1 MIVGRAST
9 HSPTQLLLQHNGGRK
24 KTFKVRFSH
33 FFTDIQSWY
42 SCPMEIWIV
51 LTFLGAF
58 LQNIRSFLQRRVT
71 DNLSINGSSFVRF
84 LFAIPL
90 AMLVVLFFV
99 DRVPPLPWTFLWYVS
114 AGGIAQIIG
123 TSCLI
128 SAVVKG
134 NFSVGTTLS
143 KTEAA
148 QAALFGLLVLGDTIT
163 VSIVLGILVS
173 LAGVACLSWTNS
185 SFLLN
190 LSRRALILGLIS
202 GSGFAVAAVCFR
214 GASLSLE
221 FGEYFERAAL
231 TVLVAV
237 SLQSIVMGVFLLI
250 REPGELTRVFQNW
263 RQASFIGCF
272 GMLASFCW
280 FSAMTLNSAAIVR
293 AVGQI
298 ELLFTVLTTIWLF
311 KERLRIVQFLGM
323 VLIVVG
329 IWLLI

>member
-1 MIVGRAST
+1 MET
-9 HSPTQLLLQHNGGRK
+9 WLL
-24 KTFKVRFSH
+24 
-33 FFTDIQSWY
+33 
-42 SCPMEIWIV
+42 

-58 LQNIRSFLQRRVT
+58 LQNIRSFLQRRIT
-71 DNLSINGSSFVRF
+71 DKLSINGSSFVRF

-90 AMLVVLFFV
+90 AILLVLLLV
-99 DRVPPLPWTFLWYVS
+99 DRIPSLPWTFLGYVI
-114 AGGIAQIIG
+114 AGGFAQIIG

-148 QAALFGLLVLGDTIT
+148 QAALFGLVVLGDAIT
-163 VSIVLGILVS
+163 ASIALGILVS
-173 LAGVACLSWTNS
+173 LAGVACLSWS
-185 SFLLN
+185 QGSFLSN
-190 LSRRALILGLIS
+190 LSRRSLFLGLIS
-202 GSGFAVAAVCFR
+202 GTGFAVAAVCFR

-221 FGEYFERAAL
+221 FGEFFERAAL

-237 SLQSIVMGVFLLI
+237 SLQSIIMGAYLLV
-250 REPGELTRVFQNW
+250 REPGELARVFQNW
-263 RQASFIGCF
+263 RISSVIGCV
-272 GMLASFCW
+272 GMLASLCW

-298 ELLFTVLTTIWLF
+298 ELLFTLLTTIWLF
-311 KERLRIVQFLGM
+311 KERLRIVQLLGM
-323 VLIVVG
+323 VLIVAG

>member
-1 MIVGRAST
+1 MET
-9 HSPTQLLLQHNGGRK
+9 WLL
-24 KTFKVRFSH
+24 
-33 FFTDIQSWY
+33 
-42 SCPMEIWIV
+42 

-58 LQNIRSFLQRRVT
+58 LQNIRSFLQRRIT

-90 AMLVVLFFV
+90 AVIVVLLFV
-99 DRVPPLPWTFLWYVS
+99 DRIPSLPLTFLGYVI
-114 AGGIAQIIG
+114 AGGIAQIVG

-148 QAALFGLLVLGDTIT
+148 QAALFGLVVLGDAIT
-163 VSIVLGILVS
+163 VSIALGILVS
-173 LAGVACLSWTNS
+173 LAGVACLSWS
-185 SFLLN
+185 GGSFLPN

-202 GSGFAVAAVCFR
+202 GTGFAIAAVCFR

-221 FGEYFERAAL
+221 FGEFFERAAL

-237 SLQSIVMGVFLLI
+237 SLQSIILGVYLLV
-250 REPGELTRVFQNW
+250 REPGELARVFQNW
-263 RQASFIGCF
+263 RVSSVIGCV
-272 GMLASFCW
+272 GMLASLCW
-280 FSAMTLNSAAIVR
+280 FSAMTLNSAAVVR

-298 ELLFTVLTTIWLF
+298 ELLFTLLTTIWLF

-323 VLIVVG
+323 VLIVAG

>member
-1 MIVGRAST
+1 MET
-9 HSPTQLLLQHNGGRK
+9 WLL
-24 KTFKVRFSH
+24 
-33 FFTDIQSWY
+33 
-42 SCPMEIWIV
+42 

-58 LQNIRSFLQRRVT
+58 LQNIRSFLQRRIT
-71 DNLSINGSSFVRF
+71 DKLSINGSSFVRF

-90 AMLVVLFFV
+90 AILLVLLLV
-99 DRVPPLPWTFLWYVS
+99 DRIPSLPWTFLGYVI
-114 AGGIAQIIG
+114 AGGVAQIIG

-148 QAALFGLLVLGDTIT
+148 QAALFGLVVLGDAIT
-163 VSIVLGILVS
+163 ASIALGILVS
-173 LAGVACLSWTNS
+173 LAGVACLSWS
-185 SFLLN
+185 QGSFLSN
-190 LSRRALILGLIS
+190 LSRRSLFLGLIS
-202 GSGFAVAAVCFR
+202 GTGFAVAAVCFR

-221 FGEYFERAAL
+221 FGEFFERAAL

-237 SLQSIVMGVFLLI
+237 SLQSIIMGAYLLVQ
-250 REPGELTRVFQNW
+250 EPGELARVFQNW
-263 RQASFIGCF
+263 RISSVIGCV
-272 GMLASFCW
+272 GMLASLCW

-298 ELLFTVLTTIWLF
+298 ELLFTLLTTIWLF
-311 KERLRIVQFLGM
+311 KERLRVVQLLGM
-323 VLIVVG
+323 VLIVAG

>member
-1 MIVGRAST
+1 MET
-9 HSPTQLLLQHNGGRK
+9 WLL
-24 KTFKVRFSH
+24 
-33 FFTDIQSWY
+33 
-42 SCPMEIWIV
+42 

-58 LQNIRSFLQRRVT
+58 LQNIRSFLQRRIT

-90 AMLVVLFFV
+90 AFVVVLLLV
-99 DRVPPLPWTFLWYVS
+99 DRIPSLPWTFLGYLI
-114 AGGIAQIIG
+114 AGGIAQIVG

-148 QAALFGLLVLGDTIT
+148 QAALFGLVVLGDAIT
-163 VSIVLGILVS
+163 VSIALGILVS
-173 LAGVACLSWTNS
+173 LAGVVCLSWS
-185 SFLLN
+185 GGSFLPN

-202 GSGFAVAAVCFR
+202 GTGFAVAAVCFR

-221 FGEYFERAAL
+221 FGEFFERAAL

-237 SLQSIVMGVFLLI
+237 TLQSIILGIYLLV
-250 REPGELTRVFQNW
+250 REPGELARVFQNW
-263 RQASFIGCF
+263 RVSSVIGCV
-272 GMLASFCW
+272 GMLASLCW
-280 FSAMTLNSAAIVR
+280 FSAMTLNSAAVVR

-298 ELLFTVLTTIWLF
+298 ELLFTLMTTIWLF
-311 KERLRIVQFLGM
+311 KERLRLVQFLGM
-323 VLIVVG
+323 VLIVAG

>member
-1 MIVGRAST
+1 MET
-9 HSPTQLLLQHNGGRK
+9 WLL
-24 KTFKVRFSH
+24 
-33 FFTDIQSWY
+33 
-42 SCPMEIWIV
+42 

-58 LQNIRSFLQRRVT
+58 LQNIRSFLQRRIT
-71 DNLSINGSSFVRF
+71 DKLSINGSSFVRF

-90 AMLVVLFFV
+90 AILLVLLLV
-99 DRVPPLPWTFLWYVS
+99 DKIPSLPWTFLGYVI
-114 AGGIAQIIG
+114 AGGVAQIIG

-148 QAALFGLLVLGDTIT
+148 QAALFGLVVLGDAIT
-163 VSIVLGILVS
+163 VSIALGILVS
-173 LAGVACLSWTNS
+173 LAGVACLSWS
-185 SFLLN
+185 QGSFLSN
-190 LSRRALILGLIS
+190 LSRRSLFLGLIS
-202 GSGFAVAAVCFR
+202 GTGFAVAAVCFR

-221 FGEYFERAAL
+221 FGEFFERAAL

-237 SLQSIVMGVFLLI
+237 SLQSIIMGAYLLV
-250 REPGELTRVFQNW
+250 REPGELARVFQNW
-263 RQASFIGCF
+263 RISSVIGCV
-272 GMLASFCW
+272 GMLASLCW

-298 ELLFTVLTTIWLF
+298 ELLFTLLTTIWLF
-311 KERLRIVQFLGM
+311 KERLRVVQLLGM
-323 VLIVVG
+323 VLIVAG

>member
-1 MIVGRAST
+1 MET
-9 HSPTQLLLQHNGGRK
+9 WLL
-24 KTFKVRFSH
+24 
-33 FFTDIQSWY
+33 
-42 SCPMEIWIV
+42 

-58 LQNIRSFLQRRVT
+58 LQNIRSFLQRRIT
-71 DNLSINGSSFVRF
+71 DKLSINGSSFVRF

-90 AMLVVLFFV
+90 AMIVVLLLV
-99 DRVPPLPWTFLWYVS
+99 DRIPSLPWTFLGYVI

-148 QAALFGLLVLGDTIT
+148 QAALFGLVVLGDAIT
-163 VSIVLGILVS
+163 VSIALGILVS
-173 LAGVACLSWTNS
+173 LAGVACLSWS
-185 SFLLN
+185 QGSFLSN
-190 LSRRALILGLIS
+190 LSRRSLFLGLIS
-202 GSGFAVAAVCFR
+202 GTGFAVAAVCFR

-221 FGEYFERAAL
+221 FGEFFERAAL

-237 SLQSIVMGVFLLI
+237 SLQSIIMGAYLLV
-250 REPGELTRVFQNW
+250 REPGELARVFQNW
-263 RQASFIGCF
+263 RISSVIGCV
-272 GMLASFCW
+272 GMLASLCW

-298 ELLFTVLTTIWLF
+298 ELLFTLLTTIWLF
-311 KERLRIVQFLGM
+311 KERLRVVQLLGM
-323 VLIVVG
+323 VLIVAG

>member
-1 MIVGRAST
+1 MET
-9 HSPTQLLLQHNGGRK
+9 WLL
-24 KTFKVRFSH
+24 
-33 FFTDIQSWY
+33 
-42 SCPMEIWIV
+42 

-58 LQNIRSFLQRRVT
+58 LQNIRSFLQRRIT

-90 AMLVVLFFV
+90 AFVVVLAFV
-99 DRVPPLPWTFLWYVS
+99 DRIPSLPLTFLGYVI
-114 AGGIAQIIG
+114 AGGIAQIVG

-148 QAALFGLLVLGDTIT
+148 QAALFGLVVLGDAIT
-163 VSIVLGILVS
+163 VSIALGILVS
-173 LAGVACLSWTNS
+173 LSGVASLTWIGGSY
-185 SFLLN
+185 LPN

-202 GSGFAVAAVCFR
+202 GTGFAVAAVCFR

-221 FGEYFERAAL
+221 FGEFFERAAL

-237 SLQSIVMGVFLLI
+237 TLQSIILGIYLLV
-250 REPGELTRVFQNW
+250 REPGELARVFQNW
-263 RQASFIGCF
+263 RVSSVIGCV
-272 GMLASFCW
+272 GMLASLCW
-280 FSAMTLNSAAIVR
+280 FSAMTLNSAAVVR

-298 ELLFTVLTTIWLF
+298 ELLFTLMTTIWLF
-311 KERLRIVQFLGM
+311 KERLRIVQILGM
-323 VLIVVG
+323 VLIVAG

>member
-1 MIVGRAST
+1 MET
-9 HSPTQLLLQHNGGRK
+9 WLL
-24 KTFKVRFSH
+24 
-33 FFTDIQSWY
+33 
-42 SCPMEIWIV
+42 

-58 LQNIRSFLQRRVT
+58 LQNIRSFLQRRIT
-71 DNLSINGSSFVRF
+71 DKLSINGSSFVRF

-90 AMLVVLFFV
+90 AILLVLLLV
-99 DRVPPLPWTFLWYVS
+99 DRIPSLPWTFLGYVI
-114 AGGIAQIIG
+114 AGGVAQIIG

-148 QAALFGLLVLGDTIT
+148 QAALFGLVVLGDAIT
-163 VSIVLGILVS
+163 ASIALGILVS
-173 LAGVACLSWTNS
+173 LAGVACLSWS
-185 SFLLN
+185 QGSFLSN
-190 LSRRALILGLIS
+190 LSRRSLFLGLIS
-202 GSGFAVAAVCFR
+202 GTGFAVAAVCFR

-221 FGEYFERAAL
+221 FGEFFERAAL

-237 SLQSIVMGVFLLI
+237 SLQSIIMGAYLLV
-250 REPGELTRVFQNW
+250 REPGELARVFQNW
-263 RQASFIGCF
+263 RISSVIGCV
-272 GMLASFCW
+272 GMLASLCW

-298 ELLFTVLTTIWLF
+298 ELLFTLLTTIWLF
-311 KERLRIVQFLGM
+311 KERLRIVQLLGM
-323 VLIVVG
+323 VLIVAG

>member
-1 MIVGRAST
+1 MET
-9 HSPTQLLLQHNGGRK
+9 WLL
-24 KTFKVRFSH
+24 
-33 FFTDIQSWY
+33 
-42 SCPMEIWIV
+42 

-58 LQNIRSFLQRRVT
+58 LQNIRSFLQRRIT
-71 DNLSINGSSFVRF
+71 DKLSINGSSFVRF

-90 AMLVVLFFV
+90 AMIVVLLLV
-99 DRVPPLPWTFLWYVS
+99 DRIPSLPWTFLGYVI

-148 QAALFGLLVLGDTIT
+148 QAALFGLVVLGDAIT
-163 VSIVLGILVS
+163 VSIALGILVS
-173 LAGVACLSWTNS
+173 LAGVACLSWS
-185 SFLLN
+185 QGSFLSN
-190 LSRRALILGLIS
+190 LSRRSLFLGLIS
-202 GSGFAVAAVCFR
+202 GTGFAVAAVCFR

-221 FGEYFERAAL
+221 FGEFFERAAL

-237 SLQSIVMGVFLLI
+237 SLQSIIMGAYLLV
-250 REPGELTRVFQNW
+250 REPGELARVFQNW
-263 RQASFIGCF
+263 RISSVIGCV
-272 GMLASFCW
+272 GMLASLCW

-298 ELLFTVLTTIWLF
+298 ELLFTLLTTIWLF
-311 KERLRIVQFLGM
+311 KERLRVVQLLGM
-323 VLIVVG
+323 VLIMAG

>member
-1 MIVGRAST
+1 MET
-9 HSPTQLLLQHNGGRK
+9 WLL
-24 KTFKVRFSH
+24 
-33 FFTDIQSWY
+33 
-42 SCPMEIWIV
+42 

-58 LQNIRSFLQRRVT
+58 LQNIRSFLQRRIT
-71 DNLSINGSSFVRF
+71 DKLSINGSSFVRF

-90 AMLVVLFFV
+90 AILLVLLLV
-99 DRVPPLPWTFLWYVS
+99 DRIPSLPWTFLGYVI
-114 AGGIAQIIG
+114 AGGVAQIIG

-148 QAALFGLLVLGDTIT
+148 QAALFGLVVLGDAIT
-163 VSIVLGILVS
+163 ASIALGILVS
-173 LAGVACLSWTNS
+173 LSGVACLSWS
-185 SFLLN
+185 QGSFLSN
-190 LSRRALILGLIS
+190 LSRRSLFLGLIS
-202 GSGFAVAAVCFR
+202 GTGFAVAAVCFR

-221 FGEYFERAAL
+221 FGEFFERAAL

-237 SLQSIVMGVFLLI
+237 SLQSIIMGAYLLV
-250 REPGELTRVFQNW
+250 REPGELARVFQNW
-263 RQASFIGCF
+263 RISSVIGCV
-272 GMLASFCW
+272 GMLASLCW

-298 ELLFTVLTTIWLF
+298 ELLFTLLTTIWLF
-311 KERLRIVQFLGM
+311 KERLRVVQLLGM
-323 VLIVVG
+323 VLIVAG

>member
-1 MIVGRAST
+1 MET
-9 HSPTQLLLQHNGGRK
+9 WLL
-24 KTFKVRFSH
+24 
-33 FFTDIQSWY
+33 
-42 SCPMEIWIV
+42 

-58 LQNIRSFLQRRVT
+58 LQNIRSFLQRRIT
-71 DNLSINGSSFVRF
+71 DKLSINGSSFVRF

-90 AMLVVLFFV
+90 AMIVVLLLV
-99 DRVPPLPWTFLWYVS
+99 DRIPSLPWAFLGYVI

-148 QAALFGLLVLGDTIT
+148 QAALFGLVVLGDAIT
-163 VSIVLGILVS
+163 VSIALGILVS
-173 LAGVACLSWTNS
+173 LAGVACLSWS
-185 SFLLN
+185 QGSFLSN
-190 LSRRALILGLIS
+190 LSRRSLFLGLIS
-202 GSGFAVAAVCFR
+202 GTGFAVAAVCFR

-221 FGEYFERAAL
+221 FGEFFERAAL

-237 SLQSIVMGVFLLI
+237 SLQSIIMGAYLLV
-250 REPGELTRVFQNW
+250 REPGELARVFQNW
-263 RQASFIGCF
+263 RISSVIGCV
-272 GMLASFCW
+272 GMLASLCW

-298 ELLFTVLTTIWLF
+298 ELLFTLLTTIWLF
-311 KERLRIVQFLGM
+311 KERLRVVQLLGM
-323 VLIVVG
+323 VLIVAG

>member
-1 MIVGRAST
+1 MET
-9 HSPTQLLLQHNGGRK
+9 WLL
-24 KTFKVRFSH
+24 
-33 FFTDIQSWY
+33 
-42 SCPMEIWIV
+42 

-58 LQNIRSFLQRRVT
+58 LQNTRSFLQRRIT

-90 AMLVVLFFV
+90 AFVVVLLLV
-99 DRVPPLPWTFLWYVS
+99 DRIPSLPWTFLGYVI
-114 AGGIAQIIG
+114 AGGIAQIVG

-148 QAALFGLLVLGDTIT
+148 QAALFGLVVLGDAIT
-163 VSIVLGILVS
+163 ASIALGILVS
-173 LAGVACLSWTNS
+173 LAGVACLSWS
-185 SFLLN
+185 DGSFLLN

-202 GSGFAVAAVCFR
+202 GTGFAVAAVCFR

-221 FGEYFERAAL
+221 FGEFFERAAL

-237 SLQSIVMGVFLLI
+237 TLQSIILGIYLLV
-250 REPGELTRVFQNW
+250 REPGELARVFQNW
-263 RQASFIGCF
+263 RVSSVIGCV
-272 GMLASFCW
+272 GMLASLCW
-280 FSAMTLNSAAIVR
+280 FSAMTLNSAAVVR

-298 ELLFTVLTTIWLF
+298 ELLFTLMTTIWLF
-311 KERLRIVQFLGM
+311 KERLRLVQLLGM
-323 VLIVVG
+323 VLIVAG

>member
-1 MIVGRAST
+1 MET
-9 HSPTQLLLQHNGGRK
+9 WLL
-24 KTFKVRFSH
+24 
-33 FFTDIQSWY
+33 
-42 SCPMEIWIV
+42 

-58 LQNIRSFLQRRVT
+58 LQNIRSFLQRRIT

-90 AMLVVLFFV
+90 AFVVVLLLV
-99 DRVPPLPWTFLWYVS
+99 DRIPSLPWTFLGYVI
-114 AGGIAQIIG
+114 AGGIAQIVG

-148 QAALFGLLVLGDTIT
+148 QAALFGLVVLGDAIT
-163 VSIVLGILVS
+163 VSIALGILVS
-173 LAGVACLSWTNS
+173 LAGVACLSWS
-185 SFLLN
+185 SGSFLPN

-202 GSGFAVAAVCFR
+202 GTGFAVAAVCFR

-221 FGEYFERAAL
+221 FGEFFERAAI

-237 SLQSIVMGVFLLI
+237 TLQSIILGIYLLV
-250 REPGELTRVFQNW
+250 REPGELARVFQNW
-263 RQASFIGCF
+263 RVSSVIGCV
-272 GMLASFCW
+272 GMLASLCW
-280 FSAMTLNSAAIVR
+280 FSAMTLNSAAVVR

-298 ELLFTVLTTIWLF
+298 ELLFTLMTTIWLF
-311 KERLRIVQFLGM
+311 KERLRIVQLLGM
-323 VLIVVG
+323 VLIVAG

>member
-1 MIVGRAST
+1 MET
-9 HSPTQLLLQHNGGRK
+9 WLL
-24 KTFKVRFSH
+24 
-33 FFTDIQSWY
+33 
-42 SCPMEIWIV
+42 

-58 LQNIRSFLQRRVT
+58 LQNIRSFLQRRIT
-71 DNLSINGSSFVRF
+71 DKLSINGSSFVRF

-90 AMLVVLFFV
+90 AILLVLLLV
-99 DRVPPLPWTFLWYVS
+99 DRIPSLPWTFLGYVI
-114 AGGIAQIIG
+114 AGGVAQIIG

-148 QAALFGLLVLGDTIT
+148 QASLFGLVVLGDAIT
-163 VSIVLGILVS
+163 ASIALGILVS
-173 LAGVACLSWTNS
+173 LAGVACLSWS
-185 SFLLN
+185 QGSFLSN
-190 LSRRALILGLIS
+190 LSRRSLFLGLIS
-202 GSGFAVAAVCFR
+202 GTGFAVAAVCFR

-221 FGEYFERAAL
+221 FGEFFERAAL

-237 SLQSIVMGVFLLI
+237 SLQSIIMGAYLLV
-250 REPGELTRVFQNW
+250 REPGELARVFQNW
-263 RQASFIGCF
+263 RISSVIGCV
-272 GMLASFCW
+272 GMLASLCW

-298 ELLFTVLTTIWLF
+298 ELLFTLLTTIWLF
-311 KERLRIVQFLGM
+311 KERLRVVQLLGM
-323 VLIVVG
+323 VLIVAG